1 MGPMTRASFGV
12 LLILALATT
21 ACAARQGASP
31 DEAASLDQSRPVPSV
46 PELQTVPPSDASMT
60 GEVPAEILADLVAD
74 AAERTSTEPDAVE
87 VIQAQAVTW
96 NDGSLGCPEPG
107 MFYTQALVDG
117 YQVILQAGDEELD
130 YRVSSAGG
138 FRVCEGGGRPSG

>member
-1 MGPMTRASFGV
+1 
-12 LLILALATT
+12 
-21 ACAARQGASP
+21 
-31 DEAASLDQSRPVPSV
+31 
-46 PELQTVPPSDASMT
+46 MT